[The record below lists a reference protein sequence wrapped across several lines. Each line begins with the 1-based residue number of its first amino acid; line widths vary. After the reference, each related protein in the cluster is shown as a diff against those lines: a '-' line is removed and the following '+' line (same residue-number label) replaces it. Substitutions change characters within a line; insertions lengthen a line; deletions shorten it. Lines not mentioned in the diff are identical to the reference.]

1 MVYCYLD
8 ASSIKTG
15 RRKLGLI
22 YAQLVQR
29 RLGRFPVFFF
39 FFYRKL
45 CLVHM
50 LLSTFMRPVPTPKDL
65 EASNVKYVYTLLKSR
80 A

>member
-1 MVYCYLD
+1 MVYGYLD

-29 RLGRFPVFFF
+29 RLGRFPVFF

-65 EASNVKYVYTLLKSR
+65 EASNVKYVYTLLTSR